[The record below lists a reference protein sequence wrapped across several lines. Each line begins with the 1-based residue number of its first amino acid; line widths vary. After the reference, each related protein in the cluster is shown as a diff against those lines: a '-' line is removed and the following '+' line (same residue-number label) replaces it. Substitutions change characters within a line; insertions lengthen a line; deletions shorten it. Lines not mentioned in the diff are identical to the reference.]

1 MKVFLNS
8 VGVCMRL
15 IKVSGLGTCSDY
27 KSSLIPILM
36 KSLGFKL
43 EWVSPKDCDLLI
55 LGPFFRPVKKYR
67 WLPRSIRSNF
77 DLPPWGRRSAPVALF
92 HTAENIRYDAV
103 TADFSISYD
112 LGVNVSNHFRFPYW
126 MEMLDWSAQGVVGN
140 VNHRYGALLSIDS
153 LMKPLGENCLSRS
166 NKAAFFSSHLREP
179 RMSIF
184 KAVSRLIDVDG
195 YGPYFDR
202 AVIDHNKSGLYK
214 LDILSDY
221 RFNLCPENGC
231 FPGYYTEKIPEAFA
245 AGCIPITWTD
255 SNVSVD
261 FNPLAFVNM
270 FELISDGY
278 LSLGDILNDS
288 GYISKLVSEPL
299 LLTSPEIQPMKE
311 FLQNILEQ
319 ATT

>member
-1 MKVFLNS
+1 MFKK
-8 VGVCMRL
+8 
-15 IKVSGLGTCSDY
+15 IKVATCGVY
-27 KSSLIPILM
+27 QNYQNSLLPILVGNG
-36 KSLGFKL
+36 GFCI

-55 LGPFFRPVKKYR
+55 LGPFFRLEKKYR
-67 WLPRSIRSNF
+67 WLPKSIRSHVT
-77 DLPPWGRRSAPVALF
+77 LPLWGKRSPPLTLF
-92 HTAENIRYDAV
+92 HTAENVRYNNVA
-103 TADFSISYD
+103 ADFSITYD
-112 LGVNVSNHFRFPYW
+112 LGVNTSNHFRFPYW
-126 MEMLDWSAQGVVGN
+126 KEMLDWSAQGVVGN
-140 VNHRYGALLSIDS
+140 VNHRYGALLSIDT

-214 LDILSDY
+214 RDILSDY

-261 FNPLAFVNM
+261 FNPLAFINM
-270 FELISDGY
+270 FELISDDY
-278 LSLGDILNDS
+278 LSLGDILHDS

-299 LLTSPEIQPMKE
+299 LLTFPEIQPMKE